1 MPRCA
6 ATKDDGSP
14 CERIV
19 SASQKFCFAH
29 DPATASQR
37 SRNASKA
44 ARSKP
49 SRELKAVKERLRGLA
64 DGVLAGQVDEAA
76 AAVASRILAVYLRAV
91 EAERKVREQE
101 EILERIEA
109 LEAKERQ
116 GGRRRWG

>member
-1 MPRCA
+1 LV
-6 ATKDDGSP
+6 D

-37 SRNASKA
+37 SGNASKA

-49 SRELKAVKERLRGLA
+49 SRVLKVVKERLRTLA
-64 DGVLAGQVDEAA
+64 EDVLEARVDQDAAGVAA
-76 AAVASRILAVYLRAV
+76 RILGVYLRAA
-91 EAERKVREQE
+91 EQERKVQEQE

-109 LEAKERQ
+109 LEQKRE
-116 GGRRRWG
+116 GGRSRWG

>member
-1 MPRCA
+1 MPRGT
-6 ATKDDGSP
+6 ATKDDGSA

-64 DGVLAGQVDEAA
+64 DGVLAGEVDEDA

-91 EAERKVREQE
+91 EAERNLKEQE
-101 EILERIEA
+101 KILERIEA
-109 LEAKERQ
+109 LEQKRE

>member
-1 MPRCA
+1 MPRCT

-64 DGVLAGQVDEAA
+64 DGVLAGEVDEEA

-116 GGRRRWG
+116 GGQRRWR

>member
-1 MPRCA
+1 MPLCT
-6 ATKDDGSP
+6 ATKDDGTA

-37 SRNASKA
+37 SCNASKA

-64 DGVLAGQVDEAA
+64 DGVLAGEVDEEA
-76 AAVASRILAVYLRAV
+76 AAVASRILGVYLRAV
-91 EAERKVREQE
+91 EAERKVREEE
-101 EILERIEA
+101 EILERVEQ
-109 LEAKERQ
+109 RSQ
-116 GGRRRWG
+116 GGRRGWG

>member
-1 MPRCA
+1 
-6 ATKDDGSP
+6 
-14 CERIV
+14 V

-64 DGVLAGQVDEAA
+64 DGVLAGEIDVDA

-91 EAERKVREQE
+91 EAERKLKEQE
-101 EILERIEA
+101 EILER
-109 LEAKERQ
+109 LERLEQRSQ